1 MDLQSDLDV
10 FVRMAIFF
18 GDRAD
23 LFSALFCPGFDPNV
37 RLRIPDRGIG
47 VQRRPPEILSDRNS
61 FCLIRFL
68 RSAVPPRFD
77 PVPMPFPVL
86 VNDVKRGCR
95 AGDVRFFRNGGLKN
109 LDR

>member
-10 FVRMAIFF
+10 SVRMAIFF
-18 GDRAD
+18 GDRAN

-47 VQRRPPEILSDRNS
+47 VQRRQTEILSDRNS

-77 PVPMPFPVL
+77 SVPVPFSVL
-86 VNDVKRGCR
+86 VDDVKRGCR
-95 AGDVRFFRNGGLKN
+95 AGDVRFFAMAA
-109 LDR
+109 

>member
-23 LFSALFCPGFDPNV
+23 LFSALLCSGFDPNV

-61 FCLIRFL
+61 FCLIRSL

-77 PVPMPFPVL
+77 SVPVPFSVL
-86 VNDVKRGCR
+86 VDDVKHGAASGFFSPDGLQNL
-95 AGDVRFFRNGGLKN
+95 AG
-109 LDR
+109 